1 MDRPVSRL
9 RKFFLMAQALNVVIL
24 AAGQGTRMRSALPKP
39 MHLLGGKPLLAHVLD
54 GAAALTPDRIVVV
67 CGHGAEPLRAAFSQ
81 APIEWVEQREQRG
94 SGHAVIQ
101 ALPAIDPEARVLV
114 LYADVALVRSDSLSR
129 LAAGGS
135 GLSLLTAEV
144 EDPFGYGRIIRKPD
158 GSVAA
163 IIEHAD
169 TTPEQRLVR
178 EINVGPMVAPAE
190 FLGRACRA
198 LKPAGVKQEIY
209 LTHTVDIAL
218 AEGLAVR
225 AIKTA
230 EPDEALGVNSLAQ
243 LADAERLLRRRR
255 TGELMEAGVRIA
267 DPQRIEI
274 RADVQ
279 AGRDVF
285 LDVGVVLEGEVRL
298 GDGASIGAYSVVSDT
313 RIDEGARIEPHC
325 VVAGAH
331 VGARARVG
339 PFARLRPQAKLGE
352 ESRVGNF
359 VEVKNSELGEGA
371 KASHLSYVGD
381 SEVGRQVNIGAGV
394 ITCNYD
400 GRRKHRTVIGEGA
413 FIGSGVELVA
423 PVEVGAG
430 AMIGAGSTIT
440 RPAPAEQLTVA
451 RSRQKTL
458 PLKKR

>member
-1 MDRPVSRL
+1 MSG
-9 RKFFLMAQALNVVIL
+9 ALNVVIL
-24 AAGQGTRMRSALPKP
+24 AAGQGTRMRSAIPKP
-39 MHLLGGKPLLAHVLD
+39 LHRLGGKPLLAHVID
-54 GAAALTPDRIVVV
+54 GAAGLEPERIIVV
-67 CGHGAEPLRAAFSQ
+67 CGHGAEPVRAAFSG
-81 APIEWVEQREQRG
+81 ATIDWVEQQEQLG

-101 ALPAIDPEARVLV
+101 ALPAIDPRARVLV
-114 LYADVALVRSDSLSR
+114 LYSDVALVTGETLQR
-129 LAAGGS
+129 LVADDTGV
-135 GLSLLTAEV
+135 SLLTAEV
-144 EDPFGYGRIIRKPD
+144 EDPFGYGRIIRDPD
-158 GSVAA
+158 GTVAG
-163 IIEHAD
+163 IVEHAD
-169 TTPEQRLVR
+169 ATPEQRLVR
-178 EINVGPMVAPAE
+178 EINVGPMVATGGW
-190 FLGRACRA
+190 LGEACRA
-198 LKPAGVKQEIY
+198 LEPAGVKQEIY

-218 AEGLAVR
+218 AEGTLVR
-225 AIKTA
+225 AVKA
-230 EPDEALGVNSLAQ
+230 GGPDEAIGVNSPAQ
-243 LADAERLLRRRR
+243 LAEARRLLRRRR
-255 TGELMEAGVRIA
+255 TGALMEAGVRIA
-267 DPQRIEI
+267 DPERIEI

-285 LDVGVVLEGEVRL
+285 LDVGVVLEGEIRL

-313 RIDEGARIEPHC
+313 RVDEGARIEPHC
-325 VVAGAH
+325 VVDGAH
-331 VGARARVG
+331 IGARARVG
-339 PFARLRPQAKLGE
+339 PFARLRPQARLGE
-352 ESRVGNF
+352 EARVGNF

-381 SEVGRQVNIGAGV
+381 SEVGRDVNIGAGV

-400 GRRKHRTVIGEGA
+400 GKRKHRTVIGEGA

>member
-1 MDRPVSRL
+1 
-9 RKFFLMAQALNVVIL
+9 MATALNVVIL

-39 MHLLGGKPLLAHVLD
+39 LHLLGGKPLLAHAID
-54 GAAALTPDRIVVV
+54 AAVALEPERIIVV

-81 APIEWVEQREQRG
+81 APVEWAEQREQRG

-101 ALPAIDPEARVLV
+101 ALPAVDPAARVLV
-114 LYADVALVRSDSLSR
+114 LYADVALVRSESLRR
-129 LAAGGS
+129 LVADES
-135 GLSLLTAEV
+135 GVTLLTADV
-144 EDPFGYGRIIRKPD
+144 EDPFGYGRIIRNRD
-158 GSVAA
+158 ESVAG
-163 IIEHAD
+163 IVEHAD
-169 TTPEQRLVR
+169 ATPGQRRVR
-178 EINVGPMVAPAE
+178 EINVGPMVAPGGW
-190 FLGRACRA
+190 LGKACRA

-209 LTHTVDIAL
+209 LTHTVEIAL
-218 AEGLAVR
+218 AEGVPVRAVR
-225 AIKTA
+225 T
-230 EPDEALGVNSLAQ
+230 DEAEEAMGVNSPAQ
-243 LADAERLLRRRR
+243 LADAERVLRRRR
-255 TGELMEAGVRIA
+255 AAALMEAGVRIA
-267 DPQRIEI
+267 DPERIEI
-274 RADVQ
+274 RADVR

-313 RIDEGARIEPHC
+313 RIGAGARIEPHC
-325 VVAGAH
+325 VVDGARI
-331 VGARARVG
+331 GARASVG
-339 PFARLRPQAKLGE
+339 PFARLRPAARLGE

-381 SEVGRQVNIGAGV
+381 SEVGSKVNIGAGV

-400 GRRKHRTVIGEGA
+400 GKRKHRTVIGDGA

-430 AMIGAGSTIT
+430 ALIGAGSTIT
-440 RPAPAEQLTVA
+440 KPAPAEQLTVA
-451 RSRQKTL
+451 RSRQKSL

>member
-1 MDRPVSRL
+1 
-9 RKFFLMAQALNVVIL
+9 MAGGLNVVIL
-24 AAGQGTRMRSALPKP
+24 AAGQGTRMRSAMPKP
-39 MHLLGGKPLLAHVLD
+39 LHLLAGKPLLAHVID
-54 GAAALTPDRIVVV
+54 GAAALEPDRIVVV
-67 CGHGAEPLRAAFSQ
+67 CGHGAEPVRAAFHG
-81 APIEWVEQREQRG
+81 APIDWVEQAEQLG

-101 ALPAIDPEARVLV
+101 ALPAIDPGARVLV
-114 LYADVALVRSDSLSR
+114 LYSDVALVTGETLGR
-129 LAAGGS
+129 LVADDTGV
-135 GLSLLTAEV
+135 SLLTAEV
-144 EDPFGYGRIIRKPD
+144 EDPSGYGRIIRGPD
-158 GSVAA
+158 GAVAG
-163 IIEHAD
+163 IVEHAD
-169 TTPEQRLVR
+169 ATPEQRLVR
-178 EINVGPMVAPAE
+178 EINVGPMAAPGDW
-190 FLGRACRA
+190 LGEACGA
-198 LKPAGVKQEIY
+198 LKPSGAKQEIY

-218 AEGLAVR
+218 AEGTPVRAVR
-225 AIKTA
+225 TGG
-230 EPDEALGVNSLAQ
+230 PDEALGVNSPAQ
-243 LADAERLLRRRR
+243 LAEAARLLRRRR

-267 DPQRIEI
+267 DPKRIEI

-285 LDVGVVLEGEVRL
+285 LDVGVVLDGDIVL

-325 VVAGAH
+325 VVDGAH
-331 VGARARVG
+331 IGARARVG
-339 PFARLRPQAKLGE
+339 PFARLRPQARLGE
-352 ESRVGNF
+352 DARVGNF
-359 VEVKNSELGEGA
+359 VEVKNSELGDGA

-381 SEVGRQVNIGAGV
+381 SEVGRDVNIGAGV

-400 GRRKHRTVIGEGA
+400 GKRKHRTVIGEGA

-440 RPAPAEQLTVA
+440 KPAPAEQLTVA

>member
-1 MDRPVSRL
+1 
-9 RKFFLMAQALNVVIL
+9 MAGPLNVVVL

-39 MHLLGGKPLLAHVLD
+39 LHMLGGKPLLAHVID
-54 GAAALTPDRIVVV
+54 GAASLDPERIVVV
-67 CGHGAEPLRAAFSQ
+67 CGHGAGPVRSAFSE
-81 APIEWVEQREQRG
+81 APIEWVVQREQLG

-101 ALPAIDPEARVLV
+101 ALPAIDPQARVLV
-114 LYADVALVRSDSLSR
+114 LYADVALVTGETLKR
-129 LAAGGS
+129 LAADDTGV
-135 GLSLLTAEV
+135 SLLTAEV
-144 EDPFGYGRIIRKPD
+144 EDPSGYGRIIREPG
-158 GSVAA
+158 GSVAG
-163 IIEHAD
+163 IVEHAD
-169 TTPEQRLVR
+169 ATPEQRLGR
-178 EINVGPMVAPAE
+178 EINVGPMAAPGDW
-190 FLGRACRA
+190 LGKACRA

-209 LTHTVDIAL
+209 LTHTVDTAL
-218 AEGLAVR
+218 AEGMTVRAVR
-225 AIKTA
+225 TGG
-230 EPDEALGVNSLAQ
+230 PDEALGVNSPAQ
-243 LADAERLLRRRR
+243 LAEAGRLLRRRR
-255 TGELMEAGVRIA
+255 TGALMEAGVRIA
-267 DPQRIEI
+267 DPRRIEI

-285 LDVGVVLEGEVRL
+285 LDVGVVLAGQIRL

-313 RIDEGARIEPHC
+313 RVDEGARIEPHC
-325 VVAGAH
+325 VVDGAH
-331 VGARARVG
+331 IGARARVG
-339 PFARLRPQAKLGE
+339 PFARLRPQARLGE
-352 ESRVGNF
+352 ESRIGNF

-381 SEVGRQVNIGAGV
+381 SEVGRKVNIGAGV

-400 GRRKHRTVIGEGA
+400 GKKKHRTVIGEGA

-440 RPAPAEQLTVA
+440 KPAPAEQLTVA

>member
-1 MDRPVSRL
+1 
-9 RKFFLMAQALNVVIL
+9 MAGALNVVIL
-24 AAGQGTRMRSALPKP
+24 AAGQGTRMRSAMPKP
-39 MHLLGGKPLLAHVLD
+39 LHRLGGKPLLAHVID
-54 GAAALTPDRIVVV
+54 GAAVLEPDRVVVV
-67 CGHGAEPLRAAFSQ
+67 CGHGAEPVRAVFSG
-81 APIEWVEQREQRG
+81 APIDWVEQDEQLG

-101 ALPAIDPEARVLV
+101 ALPAIDPGARVLV
-114 LYADVALVRSDSLSR
+114 LYSDVALVTGETLRR
-129 LAAGGS
+129 LVADDDGV
-135 GLSLLTAEV
+135 SLLTAEV
-144 EDPFGYGRIIRKPD
+144 EDPSGYGRIIRNPD
-158 GSVAA
+158 GAVAG
-163 IIEHAD
+163 IVEHAD
-169 TTPEQRLVR
+169 ATPEQRLVR
-178 EINVGPMVAPAE
+178 EINVGPMAAPGDW
-190 FLGRACRA
+190 LGKACRA
-198 LKPAGVKQEIY
+198 LKPAGAKQEIY

-218 AEGLAVR
+218 AEGTPVRAVR
-225 AIKTA
+225 TGG
-230 EPDEALGVNSLAQ
+230 PDEAMGVNSPAQ
-243 LADAERLLRRRR
+243 LAEAGRLLQRRR

-267 DPQRIEI
+267 DPKRIEI

-285 LDVGVVLEGEVRL
+285 LDVGVVLQGDIVL

-325 VVAGAH
+325 VVDGAH
-331 VGARARVG
+331 IGARARVG
-339 PFARLRPQAKLGE
+339 PFARLRPQARLGE
-352 ESRVGNF
+352 EARVGNF
-359 VEVKNSELGEGA
+359 VEVKNSELGDGA

-381 SEVGRQVNIGAGV
+381 SEVGRDVNIGAGV

-400 GRRKHRTVIGEGA
+400 GKRKHRTVIGEGA

-440 RPAPAEQLTVA
+440 KPAPAERLTVA